1 MPNKTNDQ
9 VILDEII
16 AQRQAEVG
24 KSLDDSEFFEIYT
37 AERILK
43 DYDLSYDELQSG
55 VVAGGNDG
63 GIDSMFTFVNG
74 ELIAEDTDLS
84 VFKKEIVIDVVF
96 VQAKMSAGFGE
107 EPINKFIAAVND
119 LLNLSYDLGD
129 LDQVYNEELR
139 ERVEYFRQ
147 TYRTLAG
154 RLPKLR
160 VHFFYATKGS
170 IISDN
175 VARKVPVLQQTV
187 NGLFSDAEVEF
198 AFVGA
203 AELLGM
209 ARRQPATTFDLQ
221 LAESPITSVRAIG
234 FICIVKLRD
243 YFEFITDDDA
253 VVRRNMFEANVRDY
267 QGNVQVNNDI
277 QETLRGDRDEEF
289 WWLNNGVT
297 IVASNATLTG
307 KTITIEDPFIVNGLQ
322 TSTEIFNYFA
332 DANTEG
338 DERCLQ
344 VKIVVPEADQSR
356 DRIIKATNF
365 QTTIPGVSLRAT
377 EKIHRDIEDY
387 LKNFGIY
394 YDRRKNFYKN
404 EGKPIDQILSIGQL
418 SQAVMSV
425 LLKQPDDARARPS
438 TIIKDDENYTKVF
451 NPEYPLELYLI
462 CAELLKRTER
472 LLKKPEISLERRDR
486 NNLRFYVAM
495 HAAMSVIGKTEL
507 VPSEIAGIKAD
518 SISEEVLTSSLK
530 TVDEAYRELGGT
542 DQVAK
547 GKELVEKITSS
558 FGDQP
563 LLIQ

>member
-1 MPNKTNDQ
+1 MPSKTNDQ

-24 KSLDDSEFFEIYT
+24 ESLDDSEFFEVYT
-37 AERILK
+37 AEQILK

-74 ELIAEDTDLS
+74 ELIVEDTDLS

-96 VQAKMSAGFGE
+96 VQSKTSAGFAE

-119 LLNLSYDLGD
+119 LLDLSHDLSD

-139 ERVEYFRQ
+139 ERVEHFRQ
-147 TYRTLAG
+147 TYMTLAG

-160 VHFFYATKGS
+160 IQFFYATKGS
-170 IISDN
+170 VVNDN
-175 VARKVPVLQQTV
+175 VARKVPVLERNV
-187 NGLFSDAEVEF
+187 KRLFSDADVEF
-198 AFVGA
+198 EFVGA
-203 AELLGM
+203 AKILEM
-209 ARRQPATTFDLQ
+209 ARRQPTTTFNLL
-221 LAESPITSVRAIG
+221 LAESPITSVGAIG
-234 FICIVKLRD
+234 FICIVKLRE
-243 YFEFITDDDA
+243 YFEFITDDDDL
-253 VVRRNMFEANVRDY
+253 VRRNMFEANVRDY

-277 QETLRGDRDEEF
+277 QETLRGDKDEEF

-307 KTITIEDPFIVNGLQ
+307 KTITIENPFIVNGLQ
-322 TSTEIFNYFA
+322 TSTEIFSYFA

-438 TIIKDDENYTKVF
+438 TIIKDDENYERVF
-451 NPEYPLELYLI
+451 NSEYPLRLYLVS
-462 CAELLKRTER
+462 AVLLKRTER
-472 LLKKPEISLERRDR
+472 LLKKPEIGLERRDR

-495 HAAMSVIGKTEL
+495 HAAMSLVGKTEL
-507 VPSEIAGIKAD
+507 GPSDISGINAD
-518 SISEEVLTSSLK
+518 SISEDILDNSLK
-530 TVDEAYRELGGT
+530 AVDEAYRELGGT

-547 GKELVEKITSS
+547 GTELVEKIIES

-563 LLIQ
+563 LQIQ